1 MLFTLKTAQKN
12 NLVRSFC
19 LLASIVLIPVNAFA
33 STDLSS
39 LQLKTS
45 IQEVNGVREIE
56 AGDYQT
62 GIRKTEAYL
71 NKLKVMS
78 VRAPYLNNLC
88 VAYIAQENFDKAPG
102 VCDESVKANRE
113 SAIALNN
120 RAVLH
125 YLQGNMLAS
134 RADMT
139 KAVETASQNRVVNH
153 NQQIIGIN
161 DLMAKN

>member
-1 MLFTLKTAQKN
+1 MLVTLKSAQKS

-19 LLASIVLIPVNAFA
+19 LLASIVLVPVNAFA
-33 STDLSS
+33 STDLLS

-78 VRAPYLNNLC
+78 LRAPYLNNLC
-88 VAYIAQENFDKAPG
+88 VAYIAQEDFDKAPG

-125 YLQGNMLAS
+125 YLQGNVLAS

-139 KAVETASQNRVVNH
+139 KAVETASQNRVINH

>member
-33 STDLSS
+33 SSDLSS

-88 VAYIAQENFDKAPG
+88 VAYIAQEDFDKAPG

-125 YLQGNMLAS
+125 YLKGNVVAS

-139 KAVETASQNRVVNH
+139 KAVETANQNRVIKH
-153 NQQIIGIN
+153 NQQIIGTN

>member
-33 STDLSS
+33 STDLPS

-88 VAYIAQENFDKAPG
+88 VAYIAQEDFDKAPG